1 MNFNIFIG
9 FLQDYII
16 NVFVFVGMEFLEESL
31 FFFLVDRYVNILF
44 INVYS
49 KSVFKILSL

>member
-49 KSVFKILSL
+49 KSVFKL